1 MAPMSEAPICAGV
14 RLLAVAAL
22 SLLALA
28 GAHAEE
34 AKPAGRTQVV
44 LLGTGTPRPQPER
57 SGPATAIVVDGTAY
71 LVDLGPGVVRRA
83 QAAADGGIA
92 GLAPAALG
100 RAFVTHLHSDHTV
113 GLPDLVFT
121 PWVVGRK
128 NTLHVYGPKGIAAMV
143 EHVLAAWREDVEM
156 RTQGMEQK
164 WPLRVE
170 AHEIEPGVVYRDD
183 KVTVTAVPIRHGA
196 WKHAYGYAFQTPDRR
211 IVISGDTS
219 PSPELAAACGGCDVL
234 IHEVYASITVAP
246 IPRWPE
252 YRRAYHTSTRELG
265 ELAKQAKPGLLI
277 LHHTS
282 QRAPDG
288 SLIPEQLY
296 LDEIEEVYSGRV
308 VVGRDLE
315 VY

>member
-1 MAPMSEAPICAGV
+1 MSARWLAFAFA
-14 RLLAVAAL
+14 LLAAF
-22 SLLALA
+22 
-28 GAHAEE
+28 GARGEGST
-34 AKPAGRTQVV
+34 PGRRTQVV

-57 SGPATAIVVDGTAY
+57 SGPATAIVVGDTAY
-71 LVDLGPGVVRRA
+71 LVDVGPGVVRRL
-83 QAAADGGIA
+83 QAAADRGIT
-92 GLAPAALG
+92 GLAPTALE
-100 RAFVTHLHSDHTV
+100 RVFVTHLHSDHTV
-113 GLPDLVFT
+113 GLPDLLLI

-128 NTLHVYGPKGIAAMV
+128 STLHVYGPEGIAAMV
-143 EHVLAAWREDVEM
+143 EHVLAAWREDIDM
-156 RTQGMEQK
+156 RTKGLEEK

-170 AHEIEPGVVYRDD
+170 AHVIAPGVVYRDD

-196 WKHAYGYAFQTPDRR
+196 FEHAYGYAFQTPDRR
-211 IVISGDTS
+211 IVVSGDTS

-252 YRRAYHTSTRELG
+252 YRRKYHTSTRELG

-277 LHHTS
+277 LHHIS

-288 SLIPEQLY
+288 GLIPEQLY
-296 LDEIEEVYSGRV
+296 LDEIAEVYSGKV

>member
-1 MAPMSEAPICAGV
+1 V
-14 RLLAVAAL
+14 RA
-22 SLLALA
+22 LALA
-28 GAHAEE
+28 GLALFAFAGARAEDR
-34 AKPAGRTQVV
+34 RTQVV
-44 LLGTGTPRPQPER
+44 LLGTGTPRPQPDR
-57 SGPATAIVVDGTAY
+57 SGPCTAIVVDGTPY
-71 LVDLGPGVVRRA
+71 LVDVGPGVVRRA
-83 QAAADGGIA
+83 QAAFDRGVA
-92 GLAPAALG
+92 GLAVTGLE

-128 NTLHVYGPKGIAAMV
+128 NTLHLYGPKGIAAMT

-156 RTQGMEQK
+156 RTQGMEHK

-170 AHEIEPGVVYRDD
+170 AHEVQPGVVYQDD

-196 WKHAYGYAFQTPDRR
+196 WKHAYGYAFRTPDRR

-219 PSPELAAACGGCDVL
+219 PSPELVAACNGCDVL
-234 IHEVYASITVAP
+234 IHEVYASVTVAP
-246 IPRWPE
+246 MPDWPE
-252 YRRAYHTSTRELG
+252 YRRKYHTSTRELG

-277 LHHTS
+277 VHHIS

-288 SLIPEQLY
+288 GLIPEQVY
-296 LDEIEEVYSGRV
+296 LDEIGEVYPGEV
-308 VVGRDLE
+308 VVGRDLG